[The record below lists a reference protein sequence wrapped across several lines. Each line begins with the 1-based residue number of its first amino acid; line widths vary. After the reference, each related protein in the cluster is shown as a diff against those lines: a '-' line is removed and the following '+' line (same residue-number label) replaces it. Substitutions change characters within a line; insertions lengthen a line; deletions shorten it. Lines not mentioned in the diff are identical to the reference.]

1 MREIRIHGRGGQG
14 VKTVAQIIGRAAYLA
29 GFWVQ
34 DFPIYGAER
43 RGAPVVSF
51 VRFDSSRILMRGAIP
66 NPDVIIILD
75 TTIPMEAC
83 LAGKKPDT
91 AILVNASQPMKGAA
105 CLDATGMALEILKK
119 PIPNTVIAGASLS
132 LLPELKLEHLLQS
145 IAIEMADLAPE
156 MVERN
161 KLAAQ
166 KGYEARR

>member
-1 MREIRIHGRGGQG
+1 MCCMMDHGMNH
-14 VKTVAQIIGRAAYLA
+14 
-29 GFWVQ
+29 
-34 DFPIYGAER
+34 AESEQTH
-43 RGAPVVSF
+43 APSE
-51 VRFDSSRILMRGAIP
+51 S
-66 NPDVIIILD
+66 
-75 TTIPMEAC
+75 
-83 LAGKKPDT
+83 
-91 AILVNASQPMKGAA
+91 
-105 CLDATGMALEILKK
+105 ALEILKK